1 MLYSNLLKSGTTVVT
16 EEKKKVIDTNEL
28 IAKKLE
34 NYRKEQSRQSG
45 FRAGL
50 QAEEIELADPEDA
63 GTDAGPGVPA
73 ETAVYDGPS
82 PEELLNQAEEEIAKM
97 RKKASEELEEERKNV
112 LEKAKKEGFD
122 QGFETGQ
129 KQGEALADEKIEQLE
144 KQKLQMQKEYQE
156 KVEELEPD
164 LVDTITRIY
173 EKVFDV
179 ELKDYRGIIVYLIS
193 TAMSQIE
200 GARNF
205 LIHVSKED
213 YSYVSIQK
221 KEIVESSVGGNVS
234 VEIVEDVSLKK
245 NECLIETEGGI
256 FDCGL
261 GTQLE
266 ELEKKLKLLSYEK
279 D

>member
-82 PEELLNQAEEEIAKM
+82 AEELLNQAEEEIAKM